1 MDDYNI
7 SSLQESN
14 NEWVSRLV
22 SILTPCIISGCN
34 SIYKEAYQLCIDNE
48 EEDKYLMTF
57 QNFLSR
63 IPKWNT
69 EIVAKEVERITN
81 TSGCDY
87 LEDLITCVH
96 VIQLKALTCIRV
108 GMEHRAIDIE
118 IPKLDA
124 FIHKVYILLAR
135 KLYTNVYLY
144 EESIAPLDQQRNNR
158 EMEIMVRECILEAV
172 RESIPIES
180 ILKAYLDK
188 TVEENVETVV
198 TTISEPE
205 PAPVAESEQ
214 AQQTTSE
221 EGNGNVTVNTDTS
234 KNTPVEGAGDITA
247 TTNFTES
254 EVKVTPHTIVQMP
267 FEPTSEGSPSS
278 PEPTKQLTFSNIDQ
292 AQGLDKVV
300 ENVHAPKDVTT
311 LERISNEN
319 HARRLLEEAEGDDDM
334 EESLNISNEDANIQ
348 LDIETL

>member
-1 MDDYNI
+1 
-7 SSLQESN
+7 
-14 NEWVSRLV
+14 
-22 SILTPCIISGCN
+22 
-34 SIYKEAYQLCIDNE
+34 
-48 EEDKYLMTF
+48 
-57 QNFLSR
+57 
-63 IPKWNT
+63 
-69 EIVAKEVERITN
+69 
-81 TSGCDY
+81 
-87 LEDLITCVH
+87 
-96 VIQLKALTCIRV
+96 
-108 GMEHRAIDIE
+108 MEHRAIDIE

>member
-63 IPKWNT
+63 IPKWNP
-69 EIVAKEVERITN
+69 EMVSKEVERIRE

-87 LEDLITCVH
+87 IEDLVTCVH

-108 GMEHRAIDIE
+108 GMEHRAIDID
-118 IPKLDA
+118 IPKLND

-144 EESIAPLDQQRNNR
+144 EENIAPLDQQRNNR
-158 EMEIMVRECILEAV
+158 ELELMIRECILEAV
-172 RESIPIES
+172 RESVPIEQ
-180 ILKAYLDK
+180 ILKVYLDK
-188 TVEENVETVV
+188 TIE
-198 TTISEPE
+198 
-205 PAPVAESEQ
+205 
-214 AQQTTSE
+214 
-221 EGNGNVTVNTDTS
+221 
-234 KNTPVEGAGDITA
+234 
-247 TTNFTES
+247 
-254 EVKVTPHTIVQMP
+254 IV
-267 FEPTSEGSPSS
+267 
-278 PEPTKQLTFSNIDQ
+278 
-292 AQGLDKVV
+292 
-300 ENVHAPKDVTT
+300 
-311 LERISNEN
+311 
-319 HARRLLEEAEGDDDM
+319 
-334 EESLNISNEDANIQ
+334 
-348 LDIETL
+348 

>member
-1 MDDYNI
+1 MDDYNL

-14 NEWVSRLV
+14 NEWVSRLI
-22 SILTPCIISGCN
+22 SILSPCIINGCN

-63 IPKWNT
+63 IPQWNSDIIST
-69 EIVAKEVERITN
+69 EVEKIKES
-81 TSGCDY
+81 SGCDY
-87 LEDLITCVH
+87 LEDLMTCVH

-118 IPKLDA
+118 IPKLDN

-144 EESIAPLDQQRNNR
+144 EENIPPLDQQRNNR
-158 EMEIMVRECILEAV
+158 ELEIMVRECILEAV

-198 TTISEPE
+198 TTISEPTPTQDTE
-205 PAPVAESEQ
+205 APVDIKTESDNQKEVPTMTTTPVTIEN
-214 AQQTTSE
+214 ASSELVSTETPTEPDKTIEQTTESMR
-221 EGNGNVTVNTDTS
+221 NVT
-234 KNTPVEGAGDITA
+234 
-247 TTNFTES
+247 
-254 EVKVTPHTIVQMP
+254 
-267 FEPTSEGSPSS
+267 S
-278 PEPTKQLTFSNIDQ
+278 PEPSKQLTFSNIDQ
-292 AQGLDKVV
+292 AQGVDKVV

-319 HARRLLEEAEGDDDM
+319 HARRLLEEEAGDDDM
-334 EESLNISNEDANIQ
+334 EDSINISNEDANIQ
-348 LDIETL
+348 LEIETL

>member
-14 NEWVSRLV
+14 NEWISRLI
-22 SILTPCIISGCN
+22 SILTPCIITGCN
-34 SIYKEAYQLCIDNE
+34 TIYKEAYKLCTDNE

-63 IPKWNT
+63 IPQWNT
-69 EIVAKEVERITN
+69 EIVETEVTKIKEI
-81 TSGCDY
+81 SGCDY

-108 GMEHRAIDIE
+108 GMEHRAIDID
-118 IPKLDA
+118 IPKLND

-144 EESIAPLDQQRNNR
+144 EENIAPLDQQRNNR
-158 EMEIMVRECILEAV
+158 ELELMVREAIMESV

-188 TVEENVETVV
+188 TVEENVETVI
-198 TTISEPE
+198 TTVKEENNSTDSIETTETPTVNNIQINENESNTT
-205 PAPVAESEQ
+205 VVESEKTL
-214 AQQTTSE
+214 ANNDE
-221 EGNGNVTVNTDTS
+221 E
-234 KNTPVEGAGDITA
+234 TPKT
-247 TTNFTES
+247 
-254 EVKVTPHTIVQMP
+254 
-267 FEPTSEGSPSS
+267 
-278 PEPTKQLTFSNIDQ
+278 LTFSNIDE
-292 AQGLDKVV
+292 AQNVDNTI
-300 ENVHAPKDVTT
+300 ENIHAPKDVTT
-311 LERISNEN
+311 LERISDEN
-319 HARRLLEEAEGDDDM
+319 HARRLLEEEEGDDDN
-334 EESLNISNEDANIQ
+334 EESLNISNEDADIQ

>member
-22 SILTPCIISGCN
+22 SILTPCIVNGCN

-63 IPKWNT
+63 IPKWNPD
-69 EIVAKEVERITN
+69 IVTKEVERIRE

-87 LEDLITCVH
+87 LEDLMTCVH

-144 EESIAPLDQQRNNR
+144 EENIPPLDQQRNNR
-158 EMEIMVRECILEAV
+158 EMEMMVRECILEAV

-198 TTISEPE
+198 TTIKEPE
-205 PAPVAESEQ
+205 SVNPDIQVGGSAEDQSPTLNESASAESATSES
-214 AQQTTSE
+214 ATSESVPSDPASLTPTTSF
-221 EGNGNVTVNTDTS
+221 S
-234 KNTPVEGAGDITA
+234 TPASLGAASLGA
-247 TTNFTES
+247 A
-254 EVKVTPHTIVQMP
+254 
-267 FEPTSEGSPSS
+267 SPQ
-278 PEPTKQLTFSNIDQ
+278 PIKKLTFSNIDQ
-292 AQGLDKVV
+292 AQRVDQVI

-311 LERISNEN
+311 LERISEEN

-334 EESLNISNEDANIQ
+334 EDSLNISNEDANIQ

>member
-22 SILTPCIISGCN
+22 SILTPCIITGCN

-69 EIVAKEVERITN
+69 EIVAKEVERITE

-144 EESIAPLDQQRNNR
+144 EENIAPLDQQRNNR

-205 PAPVAESEQ
+205 PAPVAESEPLK
-214 AQQTTSE
+214 QTATE
-221 EGNGNVTVNTDTS
+221 EGNVTANAENSESST
-234 KNTPVEGAGDITA
+234 VEAPGDITA
-247 TTNFTES
+247 TTSFTES
-254 EVKVTPHTIVQMP
+254 EVHVAPPISMP
-267 FEPTSEGSPSS
+267 SESISEGSPSS

-292 AQGLDKVV
+292 AQGVDKVV

>member
-124 FIHKVYILLAR
+124 FIHKTYILLAR
-135 KLYTNVYLY
+135 KLYTNIYLY
-144 EESIAPLDQQRNNR
+144 EENIAPLDQQRNNR

-198 TTISEPE
+198 TTLSEPE
-205 PAPVAESEQ
+205 PASVAEPEQ
-214 AQQTTSE
+214 SHQTAGGEGNITATAETSE
-221 EGNGNVTVNTDTS
+221 S
-234 KNTPVEGAGDITA
+234 TPVEGAGDIT
-247 TTNFTES
+247 TTTSFTEP
-254 EVKVTPHTIVQMP
+254 VANVTPQTPMP
-267 FEPTSEGSPSS
+267 WDSIPQASPSS
-278 PEPTKQLTFSNIDQ
+278 PEPSKQLTFSNIDR
-292 AQGLDKVV
+292 AQGVDKLV

-334 EESLNISNEDANIQ
+334 EESLNISSEDANIH

>member
-22 SILTPCIISGCN
+22 SILTPCIVNGCN

-63 IPKWNT
+63 IPKWNPD
-69 EIVAKEVERITN
+69 IVTKEVERIRE

-87 LEDLITCVH
+87 LEDLMTCVH

-144 EESIAPLDQQRNNR
+144 EENIPPLDQQRNNR

-198 TTISEPE
+198 TTIKEPE
-205 PAPVAESEQ
+205 SVSPDIQVGGSVEDQSPTLNESGSAETATSESATSEYVPSDPASLTP
-214 AQQTTSE
+214 TTSF
-221 EGNGNVTVNTDTS
+221 S
-234 KNTPVEGAGDITA
+234 TPASLGAASLGA
-247 TTNFTES
+247 A
-254 EVKVTPHTIVQMP
+254 
-267 FEPTSEGSPSS
+267 SPQ
-278 PEPTKQLTFSNIDQ
+278 PIKQLTFSNIDQ
-292 AQGLDKVV
+292 AQRVDQVI

-311 LERISNEN
+311 LERISEEN

-334 EESLNISNEDANIQ
+334 EDSLNISNEDANIQ

>member
-69 EIVAKEVERITN
+69 DIVAKEVERITE

-124 FIHKVYILLAR
+124 FIHKVYIILAR

-172 RESIPIES
+172 RESIPIET

-205 PAPVAESEQ
+205 PASVAESEQ
-214 AQQTTSE
+214 PPQTASE
-221 EGNGNVTVNTDTS
+221 EGNVTVNTDTS
-234 KNTPVEGAGDITA
+234 ESTPVEAPSDIT
-247 TTNFTES
+247 TTTSFTES
-254 EVKVTPHTIVQMP
+254 EVHVAPPISI
-267 FEPTSEGSPSS
+267 SEGSPSS

-292 AQGLDKVV
+292 AQGVDKVV